1 MLLFNDAQQRP
12 LWAWKDSHIMIM
24 ISDITGTEALPVHR
38 SRVVMDA
45 PMPRNPGPLT
55 TTLSES
61 GERAPACDPAFVQ
74 ACHTRAMCI
83 S

>member
-1 MLLFNDAQQRP
+1 MSRQSMLLFNDAQQRP
-12 LWAWKDSHIMIM
+12 LWAWKDRH
-24 ISDITGTEALPVHR
+24 ISDITGKTLHR

-61 GERAPACDPAFVQ
+61 GERTPACDPAFVQ
-74 ACHTRAMCI
+74 ARHTRAMCI